1 MLIVMRKGC
10 TDRDT
15 DRVLRR
21 ITEMGRTGRAL
32 LLGDRRVIGVTGGE
46 SVPEPA
52 DLAGLEGVDQVLR
65 VQRPYKLASRESR
78 PDRTTVRLGSA
89 VLGSGSP
96 LLIAGP
102 CAVEDEGALHELAL
116 RLKAAGAHALRGGA
130 YKPRT
135 SPYSF
140 QGLGPAGLEM
150 LARVRERSG
159 LPVVTEVLDEDS
171 LAGAREFADVL
182 QIGARNMQN
191 YALLRSAGRSGK
203 PVLLKRGMTATL
215 EEWLLAAE
223 YVLSEGNPDVI
234 LCERGIRTF
243 ADHSRYTL
251 DLAVVPAVREASHLP
266 VLVDPSHGTGHRSRV
281 SSMARAAVAAG
292 ADGVLVEVHP
302 DPARALSDGQQALT
316 PEEFEVLAGD
326 LRALASALAARSEV
340 LP

>member
-21 ITEMGRTGRAL
+21 IAELGRTGRAL
-32 LLGDRRVIGVTGGE
+32 LLGDRRVIGVTGGA
-46 SVPEPA
+46 PA
-52 DLAGLEGVDQVLR
+52 LDPTDLAGLDGVDQVLR
-65 VQRPYKLASRESR
+65 VHRPYKLASRESR
-78 PDRTTVRLGSA
+78 PDRTTVSLGA
-89 VLGSGSP
+89 ARIGGGDPV
-96 LLIAGP
+96 LIAGP
-102 CAVEDEGALHELAL
+102 CAVEDEGALTELAL
-116 RLKAAGAHALRGGA
+116 RLKAAGAHGLRGGA

-140 QGLGPAGLEM
+140 QGLGTAGLEI

-182 QIGARNMQN
+182 QVGARNMHN
-191 YALLRSAGRSGK
+191 YALLRRAGRSGK

-223 YVLSEGNPDVI
+223 YVLAEGNPDVA

-266 VLVDPSHGTGHRSRV
+266 VVVDPSHGTGQRSRV
-281 SSMARAAVAAG
+281 AAMARAAIAAG
-292 ADGVLVEVHP
+292 ADGILVEVHP

-316 PEEFEVLAGD
+316 PEEFETLAGD
-326 LRALASALAARSEV
+326 LRALSAALASRTEV